1 MVAVRT
7 REVFIPMIQR
17 GKPPTGYLTAS
28 ATRRML
34 GNISDGMLRTYITKG
49 LIERMVPPGRTQ
61 GFYKRADVERLAREI
76 EFTEWQ
82 GDARA
87 SRSRFRP
94 ATAEDIGD
102 IADIDE
108 RTFNARGTNPEPRKR
123 YFQQGVETY
132 TRWWQRNPQTF
143 FVLESAAGKILGFAS
158 LLPMKWDAMQRFI
171 RDEMAWT
178 DIEDSD
184 IDLFEPGKPL
194 HLYVIALCIDP
205 VYPRKQRRTYGARL
219 LSGVF
224 EFFLELARRGVEI
237 ATITGRNEPNH
248 PDGKRLM
255 QDLGMP
261 LLRSPV
267 SHMLLFSV
275 RLAESGYPKFMKYID
290 ELEAWRRAHQQ
301 EETH

>member
-1 MVAVRT
+1 MVALRT
-7 REVFIPMIQR
+7 REVIVPMIQR
-17 GKPPTGYLTAS
+17 GKPPSGYLTAS

-34 GNISDGMLRTYITKG
+34 GNISDGMLRTYINKG
-49 LIERMVPPGRTQ
+49 LIERFVPPGRTQ
-61 GFYKRADVERLAREI
+61 GFYRREDVEKLAREI
-76 EFTEWQ
+76 EFTAWQ
-82 GDARA
+82 ADARA
-87 SRSRFRP
+87 SRSSFRP
-94 ATAEDIGD
+94 ATAEDIEA

-108 RTFNARGTNPEPRKR
+108 RTFNARGTNPEPRKL

-132 TRWWQRNPQTF
+132 ARWLARNPQTF
-143 FVLESAAGKILGFAS
+143 FVLENTAGKILGFAC
-158 LLPMKWDAMQRFI
+158 LLPMKWEAMERFI
-171 RDEMAWT
+171 RDEVKWT
-178 DIEDSD
+178 DIADSD
-184 IDLFEPGKPL
+184 IDLFEPGNPL

-275 RLAESGYPKFMKYID
+275 RLAESGYPKFMKYTEI
-290 ELEAWRRAHQQ
+290 LEQWKREHQQ
-301 EETH
+301 EQ